1 MHTEGHYQSLR
12 QQSCS
17 QPAWGKWNST
27 KKMYWYKG
35 EVFLGVKYNE
45 YQLAKLRSKIIILGW

>member
-1 MHTEGHYQSLR
+1 MNTEGHYQSLR

-45 YQLAKLRSKIIILGW
+45 YQLQNQEAKS